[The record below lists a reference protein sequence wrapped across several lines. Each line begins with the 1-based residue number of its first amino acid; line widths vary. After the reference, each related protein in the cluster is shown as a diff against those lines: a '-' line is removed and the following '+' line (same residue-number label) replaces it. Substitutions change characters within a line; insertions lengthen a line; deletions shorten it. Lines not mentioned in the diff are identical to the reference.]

1 MHALFWLLMNK
12 ALPHA
17 MMLSHKCGGAC
28 RSMHSL
34 YKARRTRPREK
45 YLSCLTFFAS
55 KGRFLQIAGEMLLS
69 Y

>member
-34 YKARRTRPREK
+34 YKARRTREETAQQIAWQGSL
-45 YLSCLTFFAS
+45 LSC
-55 KGRFLQIAGEMLLS
+55 FLSCAAEFL
-69 Y
+69 